1 MRALKGQDVIT
12 LFIRH
17 GVNDFD
23 AFKKGYDDLKPIRD
37 KLGVLNDAMYTEVGN
52 ENNLTV
58 THTFATQELVDNF
71 LTSSE
76 LQAAVNDLGVIA
88 DSFTAVITEQV

>member
-1 MRALKGQDVIT
+1 
-12 LFIRH
+12 
-17 GVNDFD
+17 
-23 AFKKGYDDLKPIRD
+23 
-37 KLGVLNDAMYTEVGN
+37 MYTEVGN
-52 ENNLTV
+52 ENNITV